1 MWWGMRKVSFIK
13 AKAVLCTSTCL
24 YLQLFI
30 CIEMTVYCIV
40 VVCTLLLTPPLQE
53 RGSILCCNVHVV
65 VCTLL
70 LTPPLQE
77 RGGILCCNVHVH
89 VCSCVETSSF
99 LWCLVNEQPE

>member
-1 MWWGMRKVSFIK
+1 MYK
-13 AKAVLCTSTCL
+13 
-24 YLQLFI
+24 YLLISI
-30 CIEMTVYCIV
+30 CIGMTVCCIV
-40 VVCTLLLTPPLQE
+40 A
-53 RGSILCCNVHVV
+53 